1 MQSQA
6 PEHDDSYTVI
16 VYPVLSFKPRIPAR
30 TKNADSNRHML
41 EESPK
46 KMMPMV
52 IVPMAPIPVHT
63 I

>member
-6 PEHDDSYTVI
+6 PEHDDSCTVI

-41 EESPK
+41 EESP
-46 KMMPMV
+46 
-52 IVPMAPIPVHT
+52 
-63 I
+63 